1 MKTKSI
7 FFIFIL
13 FFIISC
19 GIDKEFQQKEI
30 SGIII
35 KKYRHSNHDL
45 PMIVLNDNTEI
56 DITAWSRGNNYFW
69 EFAVVGDSLYK
80 ASGSMDLKVIKK
92 KFNSVRV
99 FKYEE
104 IPSRI
109 W

>member
-7 FFIFIL
+7 ILIFALCFIA
-13 FFIISC
+13 SC

-35 KKYRHSNHDL
+35 KKYNHSNHDL
-45 PMIVLNDNTEI
+45 PVIVLDDGTEI
-56 DITAWSRGNNYFW
+56 FITPWSRGNNYFW
-69 EFAVVGDSLYK
+69 EFAMVGDSVYK
-80 ASGSMDLKVIKK
+80 ASGSMDLKIIKK
-92 KFNSVRV
+92 KLNSVRV

-104 IPSRI
+104 APSHI